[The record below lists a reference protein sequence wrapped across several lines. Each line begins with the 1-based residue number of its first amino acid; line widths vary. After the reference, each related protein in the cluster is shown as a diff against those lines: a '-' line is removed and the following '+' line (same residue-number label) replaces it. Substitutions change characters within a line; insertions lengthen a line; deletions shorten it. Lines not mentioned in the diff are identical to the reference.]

1 VIDLIIGHNRGSR
14 ASCRLPCLNRVAKE
28 FPLRAIAVLV
38 VSALFAG
45 CAASGTRN
53 EVEPTEPTPLQL
65 WSHHKSLD
73 QSVAACGERAY
84 DALKTLGFSNVVRNG
99 DYSYGN
105 FGDSRAAVKC
115 VEMPKGSFVYFA
127 VASTKKETAEVL
139 RNRIS
144 TKF

>member
-1 VIDLIIGHNRGSR
+1 
-14 ASCRLPCLNRVAKE
+14 VAKE
-28 FPLRAIAVLV
+28 CPLRAIAVLV
-38 VSALFAG
+38 VSALFTG
-45 CAASGTRN
+45 CAASGARN
-53 EVEPTEPTPLQL
+53 QVESKEPTPLQL

-84 DALKTLGFSNVVRNG
+84 NALKALGFSSVVRNG

-105 FGDSRAAVKC
+105 FEGSRAAVKC

-127 VASTKKETAEVL
+127 VASTERAAAEEL

-144 TKF
+144 NKF